1 MHYEVV
7 IGMEVHAELSTRSKV
22 FCGCP
27 TTFGTAPNT
36 QICPVCIGMP
46 GVLPVLNRTALEYA
60 VRAAIAL
67 HCHINKV
74 TTFDRKNYY
83 YPDLPKNYQISQN
96 YQQLGVDG
104 YLVIPTGNGK
114 KRIGI
119 INVHLE
125 EDAGKLL
132 HPEGA
137 REEYSLVDLN
147 RSGLPLLEIVSAPDM
162 RSLEEAFSFM
172 TTLKN
177 FLQYLEV
184 SDCKMQEGSLR
195 FEINTSLRPKGTEQ
209 LGTKVEIKNLN
220 SMKIALKAIEY
231 EIRRQTQML
240 DEGGRVVQETRL
252 WDDLAGVT
260 RAMRTKEFA
269 QDYRYFPEPDLVEV
283 HIGKNTL
290 EEARRTLPELQ
301 EAKKER
307 FMREYGIPEYDAQ
320 ILTSSK
326 ALADYYEQCL
336 RLHASPKSVSN
347 WIMTEVLRELNERE
361 IEPDEFSVTPQH
373 LAALVRVI
381 DDGTIS
387 GKIAKTIFAEM
398 VESGKMPDQIV
409 REKGLVQISD
419 VQELETLVERVIAEN
434 QDAVEQVRKGKD
446 RAIGFLVGQI
456 MKATRGKA
464 NPRIVNDLLKKKIQ

>member
-1 MHYEVV
+1 MKYQTV
-7 IGMEVHAELSTRSKV
+7 IGMEIHAEMSTLSKV

-27 TTFGTAPNT
+27 TTFGTPPNS
-36 QICPVCIGMP
+36 QICPICIGMP

-60 VRAAIAL
+60 VRAALAL
-67 HCHINKV
+67 HCRINEV

-83 YPDLPKNYQISQN
+83 YPDLPKNFQISQN

-104 YLVIPTGNGK
+104 YIEIATKNGK

-132 HPEGA
+132 HPEGS

-162 RSLEEAFSFM
+162 NSTEEAQAFM

-177 FLQYLEV
+177 LLQYIEV

-195 FEINTSLRPKGTEQ
+195 FEINISLRPMGSDK
-209 LGTKVEIKNLN
+209 LGTRVEIKNLN
-220 SMKIALKAIEY
+220 SMKIVLKAIEY
-231 EIRRQTQML
+231 EVFRQSQVL
-240 DEGGRVVQETRL
+240 DEGGTIVQETRL
-252 WDDLAGVT
+252 WDDIEGVT

-283 HIGKNTL
+283 RISKEWQ
-290 EEARRTLPELQ
+290 EEIRGNIPELHD
-301 EAKKER
+301 AKKER
-307 FMREYGIPEYDAQ
+307 FIRKYEIPEYDAL

-326 ALADYYEQCL
+326 ALADYYEECL
-336 RLHASPKSVSN
+336 RVHNSPKAVSN

-361 IEPDEFSVTPQH
+361 IEPDEFSVTPKH
-373 LAALVRVI
+373 LACLIRMI
-381 DDGTIS
+381 EDGTIS
-387 GKIAKTIFAEM
+387 GKIAKSVFAEM
-398 VESGKMPDQIV
+398 LETAKMPDDIV
-409 REKGLVQISD
+409 KEKGLLQISD
-419 VQELETLVERVIAEN
+419 AQEIETIVDRIIAEN
-434 QDAVEQVRKGKD
+434 ADAVEQVRKGKD
-446 RAIGFLVGQI
+446 RAIGFLVGQV

-464 NPRIVNDLLKKKIQ
+464 NPQIVNDLLKKKIL